1 MPYVTVNGRKAFYN
15 GPDSPAG
22 ERAKGKVVILVHG
35 AKWNH
40 TIWLPQIEFLAA
52 EHTLIAVDL
61 PGHDKSEGPGSNT
74 VAGYT
79 DFLKGLLDALD
90 LTKFVIAGH
99 SMGGSIGVDY
109 ALRYSGV
116 QALVPIGAGA
126 QWNIPQAF
134 IDLWHTDPDKAQ
146 EALISRSFPEDTDPS
161 VIELYHQG
169 TVNTDLPTM
178 IGDLKALQAFDIVA
192 EMDKIKVPTCIICGD
207 KEAGV
212 DRSTQMHS
220 GISGS
225 TLEWVKDSGH
235 SPTIE
240 KPEITNRL
248 FQNFL
253 NSLA

>member
-35 AKWNH
+35 ARWNH
-40 TIWLPQIEFLAA
+40 TIWLPQIESFGA

-79 DFLKGLLDALD
+79 DFLKGLVDALA
-90 LTKFVIAGH
+90 LTDFIIAGH
-99 SMGGSIGVDY
+99 SMGGSIGMDY

-116 QALVPIGAGA
+116 QAMILVGSAPK
-126 QWNIPQAF
+126 WNTTKESIELQR
-134 IDLWHTDPDKAQ
+134 TDPDKAREMNKRRTFPKNTPPSILELYDRGTANNAPGVAPGDS
-146 EALISRSFPEDTDPS
+146 EALSTF
-161 VIELYHQG
+161 
-169 TVNTDLPTM
+169 N
-178 IGDLKALQAFDIVA
+178 IVA
-192 EMDKIKVPTCIICGD
+192 ELNKINVPTCIICGEED
-207 KEAGV
+207 PVAEGS
-212 DRSTQMHS
+212 RLQHS

-225 TLEWVKDSGH
+225 TMEWVKDSGH

-248 FQNFL
+248 FQSFL